1 MDFKAIQVVSMAV
14 SNLLDEITWAEYG
27 SQDMHTPIVRTDD
40 DRYRLDL
47 LEDMMGTLVRKMD
60 TRIAYVTSEGK
71 VVREWVET
79 ILEVSGRY
87 RKELEMLERLEKELK
102 L

>member
-14 SNLLDEITWAEYG
+14 SALLDEITWAEYG
-27 SQDMHTPIVRTDD
+27 SPDMHTPVVRTDD
-40 DRYRLDL
+40 DRYKLDL

-60 TRIAYVTSEGK
+60 TRIAYVTSDGK

-79 ILEVSGRY
+79 VLDVGSRY
-87 RKELEMLERLEKELK
+87 KKELEMLERIEKELK

>member
-1 MDFKAIQVVSMAV
+1 MDFKAVQVVSMAV
-14 SNLLDEITWAEYG
+14 STLLEEITWAEYG
-27 SQDMHTPIVRTDD
+27 SPDMHTPIVRTDD

-60 TRIAYVTSEGK
+60 TRIAYVTSDGK

-79 ILEVSGRY
+79 VLEVGNRY
-87 RKELEMLERLEKELK
+87 KKELEVLQRLEKELK

>member
-14 SNLLDEITWAEYG
+14 ATLLDEITWAEYG
-27 SQDMHTPIVRTDD
+27 SPDMHTPIVRTDN

-60 TRIAYVTSEGK
+60 TRIAYVTSDGK

-79 ILEVSGRY
+79 VLEVGNRY
-87 RKELEMLERLEKELK
+87 KKELEVLQRLEEELK